1 MGTCPSATTRLSPGL
16 HRDRGK
22 ECPRR
27 MGSIVKGD
35 RHRRRLSDSDHR
47 HCTGYLED
55 PHALHSLSKTGQ
67 TGARG
72 TRSTSERKSLPNDRG
87 ASARLTHGPEC
98 NALIRWPIRVTQ
110 SVLPRSA
117 TRRQKKQES
126 ERNILTQWGSP

>member
-98 NALIRWPIRVTQ
+98 NALTSGR
-110 SVLPRSA
+110 LELRSLSFLA
-117 TRRQKKQES
+117 QQHAAKETEIKKYV
-126 ERNILTQWGSP
+126 